1 METAG
6 SLPCRRFCFS
16 CKPSHRALY
25 HGAFVF
31 RLSRIKNNTVLNEY
45 RKKRDFKKTAEPAGD
60 DRHSSGD
67 RAFVVQK
74 HAATHLHYDLRLE
87 VDGVLKSWAVPKGP
101 SLNPG
106 DKRLAMH
113 VEDHPFE
120 YRNFEG
126 SIPKGEYGGGEVII
140 WDKGTY
146 APEGTLST
154 KEQLAKG
161 ELKFQLHGEKLRGS
175 FVIVKLKK
183 PGNKNEWLLIKHRD
197 AFADSKWDAEQHA
210 ESVVS
215 GRTLEDIAAGRPAS
229 GARRA
234 VDPSALSEAIETPMP
249 KMPSGVRA
257 TLAELGD
264 KAFSSPNWV
273 FEIKWDGVRAIAQI
287 ENGKTSLWARSGRD
301 VTLEYP
307 EFKDMAARFRVRD
320 AIIDGEIVTLDADGR
335 SNFHTLQHRLGVQNP
350 SRQLMQSVPLD
361 YFAFD
366 VMYAEGYDLRR
377 VPLVERKDFLQQI
390 LSPNERIHF
399 SEHIPEQGEALYE
412 AARGK
417 GLEGIIAKLKNSTYA
432 GARTSTWVKLKIV
445 SEVDAVVAGYTEGRG
460 SRKFFGALVLGLYEG
475 GELKFIGNVG
485 TGFDE
490 TKQEEITKQLEEL
503 RAEKS
508 PFSKPPALRENV
520 DWVEPTLVARVKYAN
535 WTNDNH
541 LRAPVFLSLLTD
553 RSARD
558 CTMEDAKPESTAALE
573 SKAEKENP
581 APKKAKGKPAKAAPV
596 NEPEREE
603 IPTEKPPPAIDISR
617 AKQKASKNP
626 APSPKAAS
634 KTISISSGRESEVE
648 NELRAGHKET
658 MDVESDG
665 QRLHFSNLNKIY
677 FPEVGVKK
685 RELLAYYY
693 RMARYILPFLQD
705 RPMVLRRYPDG
716 VDGKAFFQ
724 KEAPS
729 YLPDW
734 IQTATVDSEERG
746 GEMQYILCNSRA
758 TLLYLTNL
766 GCIDHNPWS
775 SRAQSQENP
784 DYVFFDLDPTDDTPF
799 SDVMHIAREIYAMLK
814 SIKMRCY
821 MKTSGA
827 SGFHIF
833 IPLEPKYTYEQTRTF
848 AEVVGRLVASK
859 NSKLTTFERTV
870 SKRPKGRIL
879 IDALQNASGKPLACA
894 YSVRAF
900 PKATVST
907 PLTPEELTTNISAEQ
922 FTLRNFND
930 RIAKVGDLWSDFWQN
945 RQTLDRALELLAGK
959 FPKGER

>member
-1 METAG
+1 M
-6 SLPCRRFCFS
+6 LD
-16 CKPSHRALY
+16 
-25 HGAFVF
+25 
-31 RLSRIKNNTVLNEY
+31 EY
-45 RKKRDFKKTAEPAGD
+45 KKKRDFKKTAEPAGD
-60 DRHSSGD
+60 ERHHGND

-87 VDGVLKSWAVPKGP
+87 MDGVLKSWAVPKGP
-101 SLNPG
+101 SLNPN
-106 DKRLAMH
+106 DKRLAMQT
-113 VEDHPFE
+113 EDHPFE

-126 SIPKGEYGGGEVII
+126 SIPKGEYGGGEMII
-140 WDKGTY
+140 WDRGTY
-146 APEGTLST
+146 APEGTLSI

-161 ELKFQLHGEKLRGS
+161 DFKFQLSGEKLRGS
-175 FVIVKLKK
+175 FVLVKLKK

-197 AFADSKWDAEQHA
+197 AFVDAKWDVEQHA

-215 GRTLEDIAAGRPAS
+215 GRTVEDIREGRPAS
-229 GARRA
+229 RERR
-234 VDPSALSEAIETPMP
+234 VIDPSALPGAVETAMP
-249 KMPSGVRA
+249 KMPNGVRA

-264 KAFSSPNWV
+264 KPFSSPNWV

-287 ENGKTSLWARSGRD
+287 ENGKTTLWARSGRD

-366 VMYAEGYDLRR
+366 VMYADGYDLRSA
-377 VPLVERKDFLQQI
+377 PLVERKDFLQRI
-390 LSPNERIHF
+390 VSPNERIHF
-399 SEHIPEQGEALYE
+399 SEHIDEHGEALYE

-445 SEVDAVVAGYTEGRG
+445 DEVDAVIAGYTEGRG
-460 SRKFFGALVLGLYEG
+460 SRKFFGALVLGLYQG
-475 GELKFIGNVG
+475 KELTFIGSVG

-490 TKQEEITKQLEEL
+490 SRQEKIFDQLQRRRTKT
-503 RAEKS
+503 S
-508 PFSKPPALRENV
+508 PLAKVPVLRENV
-520 DWVEPTLVARVKYAN
+520 EWVEPELVARVKYAN

-553 RSARD
+553 RAAKD

-581 APKKAKGKPAKAAPV
+581 APKKTKTKPAKAVSPEEAEETSNEQLPV
-596 NEPEREE
+596 
-603 IPTEKPPPAIDISR
+603 EKPNAEIKIVR
-617 AKQKASKNP
+617 GKRKADTAS
-626 APSPKAAS
+626 SQKAAS
-634 KTISISSGRESEVE
+634 KTVSISSGREAEVE
-648 NELRAGHKET
+648 NELRSGHKET
-658 MDVESDG
+658 LDVESDG

-833 IPLEPKYTYEQTRTF
+833 IPLEPKYTFEQTRTF
-848 AEVVGRLVASK
+848 AEVVGRLVASE

-900 PKATVST
+900 PKATIST

-922 FTLRNFND
+922 FTLRNFNE
-930 RIAKVGDLWSDFWQN
+930 RIAKVGDLWADFWKN
-945 RQTLDRALELLAGK
+945 RQTLDRALELLARK
-959 FPKGER
+959 FPKES

>member
-1 METAG
+1 M
-6 SLPCRRFCFS
+6 
-16 CKPSHRALY
+16 
-25 HGAFVF
+25 
-31 RLSRIKNNTVLNEY
+31 LNEY
-45 RKKRDFKKTAEPAGD
+45 KKKRDFKKTAEPAGD
-60 DRHSSGD
+60 QRHSGGD
-67 RAFVVQK
+67 RVFVVQK

-106 DKRLAMH
+106 DKRLAMQ

-126 SIPKGEYGGGEVII
+126 SIPKGEYGGGEMII
-140 WDKGTY
+140 WDQGTY
-146 APEGTLST
+146 APEGSLGV
-154 KEQLAKG
+154 KDQLAKG
-161 ELKFQLHGEKLRGS
+161 DFKFQLNGERLRGS
-175 FVIVKLKK
+175 FVLVKLKK

-197 AFADSKWDAEQHA
+197 AFVDTKWDVEQHA

-215 GRTLEDIAAGRPAS
+215 GRTLEDIAAGRPATRERI
-229 GARRA
+229 AI
-234 VDPSALSEAIETPMP
+234 DPSQLPGAFESSMP

-264 KAFSSPNWV
+264 KPFSSPNWV
-273 FEIKWDGVRAIAQI
+273 YEIKWDGVRAVAQI
-287 ENGKTSLWARSGRD
+287 ENGKTTLWARSGRD
-301 VTLEYP
+301 VTAEYP
-307 EFKDMAARFRVRD
+307 EFKDMAARFRIRD
-320 AIIDGEIVTLDADGR
+320 AIIDGEIVTLDAEGR

-366 VMYAEGYDLRR
+366 VMYADGYDLRR
-377 VPLVERKDFLQQI
+377 APLVERKNFLQQI
-390 LSPNERIHF
+390 LSGNERIHF
-399 SEHIPEQGEALYE
+399 SEHIAEQGEAMYE
-412 AARGK
+412 AARSK
-417 GLEGIIAKLKNSTYA
+417 GLEGIVAKLANSTYV
-432 GARTSTWVKLKIV
+432 GMRTSSWVKLKIV
-445 SEVDAVVAGYTEGRG
+445 SELDAVVAGYTEGRG

-475 GELKFIGNVG
+475 KELKFIGSVG

-490 TKQEEITKQLEEL
+490 SKQEKIFDQLERL
-503 RAEKS
+503 RAKTS
-508 PFSKPPALRENV
+508 PFSKIPGLRENV
-520 DWVEPTLVARVKYAN
+520 EWVEPELVARVKYAN

-553 RSARD
+553 RAAKD

-581 APKKAKGKPAKAAPV
+581 SAKKTKQKQPAKVKSAPQPEVEEPPEEESASAEATPLNKPKVVKAAAPH
-596 NEPEREE
+596 
-603 IPTEKPPPAIDISR
+603 
-617 AKQKASKNP
+617 AKNSA
-626 APSPKAAS
+626 
-634 KTISISSGRESEVE
+634 KTVSISSGREPDVE
-648 NELRAGHKET
+648 LELRSGIKET
-658 MDVESDG
+658 TDVESDG

-677 FPEVGVKK
+677 FPEPGVKK

-693 RMARYILPFLQD
+693 RMARYILPFLKD

-734 IQTATVDSEERG
+734 IQTATVDSDERG

-775 SRAQSQENP
+775 SRAESQSNP

-848 AEVVGRLVASK
+848 AEVVGRLVASE
-859 NSKLTTFERTV
+859 NPKLTTFERTV

-907 PLTPEELTTNISAEQ
+907 PLSPEELTTNISAEQ
-922 FTLRNFND
+922 FTLRNFAD

-945 RQTLDRALELLAGK
+945 RQTLDRALTLLAKK
-959 FPKGER
+959 FPKE

>member
-1 METAG
+1 
-6 SLPCRRFCFS
+6 
-16 CKPSHRALY
+16 
-25 HGAFVF
+25 
-31 RLSRIKNNTVLNEY
+31 VLDEY
-45 RKKRDFKKTAEPAGD
+45 KKKRDFKKTAEPAGAE
-60 DRHSSGD
+60 RHHGAD

-120 YRNFEG
+120 YRKFEG

-140 WDKGTY
+140 WDQGTY

-175 FVIVKLKK
+175 FVILKLRK

-197 AFADSKWDAEQHA
+197 AFADNKWDAEQHA

-229 GARRA
+229 RPLRIA
-234 VDPSALSEAIETPMP
+234 DPSVLPGAVEAPMP
-249 KMPSGVRA
+249 AMPNGVRA

-264 KAFSSPNWV
+264 KPFSSPNWV
-273 FEIKWDGVRAIAQI
+273 YEIKWDGVRAIAQI
-287 ENGKTSLWARSGRD
+287 EDGKTTLWARSGRD
-301 VTLEYP
+301 VTSEYP
-307 EFKDMAARFRVRD
+307 EFKDMAARFRVRN

-350 SRQLMQSVPLD
+350 SRQMMQSVPLD

-366 VMYAEGYDLRR
+366 VMYADGYDLRR
-377 VPLVERKDFLQQI
+377 VPLVDRKDFLQQI
-390 LSPNERIHF
+390 LAGNERIHF
-399 SEHIPEQGEALYE
+399 SEHIAEQGEAMYE
-412 AARGK
+412 AVRSK
-417 GLEGIIAKLKNSTYA
+417 GLEGIVAKLKNSTYA
-432 GARTSTWVKLKIV
+432 GERTSTWVKLKIV
-445 SEVDAVVAGYTEGRG
+445 SELDAVVAGYTEGRG

-475 GELKFIGNVG
+475 RELKFIGSVG

-490 TKQEEITKQLEEL
+490 AKQEKIFDKLTAL
-503 RAEKS
+503 RAKTS
-508 PFSKPPALRENV
+508 PFAKIPGLRENV
-520 DWVEPTLVARVKYAN
+520 EWVEPELVARVKYAN

-553 RSARD
+553 RAAKD

-573 SKAEKENP
+573 TKAEKENQ
-581 APKKAKGKPAKAAPV
+581 AARKTKTKAKRAATAESAQEPKDTPAS
-596 NEPEREE
+596 
-603 IPTEKPPPAIDISR
+603 PTERAEPIEMSASR
-617 AKQKASKNP
+617 KNP
-626 APSPKAAS
+626 TKAQTSPPKAPSKVV
-634 KTISISSGRESEVE
+634 SISSGREAEVE
-648 NELRAGHKET
+648 NELRSGTKET
-658 MDVESDG
+658 LDVESDG

-716 VDGKAFFQ
+716 IDGKAFFQ

-734 IQTATVDSEERG
+734 IETATVDSEERG

-799 SDVMHIAREIYAMLK
+799 SDVMHVAREIYAMLK

-821 MKTSGA
+821 LKTSGA

-833 IPLEPKYTYEQTRTF
+833 IPLEPKYTFEQTRTF
-848 AEVVGRLVASK
+848 AEVVGRLVASE
-859 NSKLTTFERTV
+859 NPKLTTFERTV

-879 IDALQNASGKPLACA
+879 IDALQNASGKPLASA

-907 PLTPEELTTNISAEQ
+907 PLSPEELTTDISAEQ
-922 FTLRNFND
+922 FTLRNFNE
-930 RIAKVGDLWSDFWQN
+930 RIAKVGDLWSDFWKN
-945 RQTLDRALELLAGK
+945 RQTLDRALELLAKK
-959 FPKGER
+959 FPKA

>member
-1 METAG
+1 M
-6 SLPCRRFCFS
+6 
-16 CKPSHRALY
+16 
-25 HGAFVF
+25 
-31 RLSRIKNNTVLNEY
+31 LNEY
-45 RKKRDFKKTAEPAGD
+45 KKKRDFKKTAEPAGD
-60 DRHSSGD
+60 ERHQGSDRV
-67 RAFVVQK
+67 FVVQK

-106 DKRLAMH
+106 DKRLAMQ

-120 YRNFEG
+120 YRKFEG

-140 WDKGTY
+140 WDQGTY

-154 KEQLAKG
+154 KDQLAKG

-175 FVIVKLKK
+175 FVIVKLRK

-197 AFADSKWDAEQHA
+197 AFADSKWDAELHS

-215 GRTLEDIAAGRPAS
+215 GRTLEDIAAGRPAT
-229 GARRA
+229 RERITI
-234 VDPSALSEAIETPMP
+234 DPSLLPGSIESPMP
-249 KMPSGVRA
+249 KMPGGVRA

-264 KAFSSPNWV
+264 KPFSSHNWV
-273 FEIKWDGVRAIAQI
+273 YEIKWDGVRAIAQI
-287 ENGKTSLWARSGRD
+287 ENGKTTLWARSGRD
-301 VTLEYP
+301 VTAEYP
-307 EFKDMAARFRVRD
+307 EFKEMAARFRARD
-320 AIIDGEIVTLDADGR
+320 AIIDGEIVTLDAEGR

-350 SRQLMQSVPLD
+350 SRQLMQTVPLD

-366 VMYAEGYDLRR
+366 VMYANGYDLRR
-377 VPLVERKDFLQQI
+377 APLVERKNFLQQI
-390 LSPNERIHF
+390 LSGNERIHF
-399 SEHIPEQGEALYE
+399 SEHIAEQGEAMYE
-412 AARGK
+412 AARSK
-417 GLEGIIAKLKNSTYA
+417 GLEGIVAKLANSTYV
-432 GARTSTWVKLKIV
+432 GTRTSSWVKLKIV
-445 SEVDAVVAGYTEGRG
+445 SEIDAVVAGYTEGRG
-460 SRKFFGALVLGLYEG
+460 SRKFFGALVLGLYDG
-475 GELKFIGNVG
+475 RELKFIGSVG

-490 TKQEEITKQLEEL
+490 AKQEKITGQLERL
-503 RAEKS
+503 RAKTS
-508 PFSKPPALRENV
+508 PFAKIPALRENV
-520 DWVEPTLVARVKYAN
+520 EWVEPELVARVKYAN

-553 RSARD
+553 RAAKD

-573 SKAEKENP
+573 SNAEKENP
-581 APKKAKGKPAKAAPV
+581 TPKRAKEKRAKAAPV
-596 NEPEREE
+596 EEPESEE
-603 IPTEKPPPAIDISR
+603 VPTKKPIIAIDDSR
-617 AKQKASKNP
+617 GKSKVSKSSASSANP
-626 APSPKAAS
+626 VS

-648 NELRAGHKET
+648 NELRAGQKET

-665 QRLHFSNLNKIY
+665 QRLHLSNLNKIY
-677 FPEVGVKK
+677 FPQPGVKK

-693 RMARYILPFLQD
+693 RMARYILPFLKD

-799 SDVMHIAREIYAMLK
+799 ADVMHVAREIYAMLK

-859 NSKLTTFERTV
+859 NQKLTTFERTV

-879 IDALQNASGKPLACA
+879 IDALQNASGKPLA
-894 YSVRAF
+894 
-900 PKATVST
+900 
-907 PLTPEELTTNISAEQ
+907 
-922 FTLRNFND
+922 
-930 RIAKVGDLWSDFWQN
+930 
-945 RQTLDRALELLAGK
+945 
-959 FPKGER
+959 

>member
-1 METAG
+1 
-6 SLPCRRFCFS
+6 L
-16 CKPSHRALY
+16 
-25 HGAFVF
+25 
-31 RLSRIKNNTVLNEY
+31 LNEY
-45 RKKRDFKKTAEPAGD
+45 NKKRDFKKTAEPAGD
-60 DRHSSGD
+60 ERHHSAD

-87 VDGVLKSWAVPKGP
+87 IDGVLKSWAVPKGP

-106 DKRLAMH
+106 DKRLAMQ

-120 YRNFEG
+120 YRKFEG
-126 SIPKGEYGGGEVII
+126 SIPKGEYGGGEMII
-140 WDKGTY
+140 WDQGTY
-146 APEGTLST
+146 AAEGTLSV

-161 ELKFQLHGEKLRGS
+161 DFKFQLNGEKLRGS
-175 FVIVKLKK
+175 FVLVKLKK

-197 AFADSKWDAEQHA
+197 AFVDVKWDAEQHA

-215 GRTLEDIAAGRPAS
+215 GRTLEDIAAGRPAT
-229 GARRA
+229 RERITI
-234 VDPSALSEAIETPMP
+234 DPSSLPGAVESAMP
-249 KMPSGVRA
+249 NMPSGVRA

-264 KAFSSPNWV
+264 KPFSSPNWV
-273 FEIKWDGVRAIAQI
+273 YEIKWDGVRAIAQI
-287 ENGKTSLWARSGRD
+287 ENGKTTLWARSGRD
-301 VTLEYP
+301 VTAEYP

-320 AIIDGEIVTLDADGR
+320 AIIDGEIVTLDAEGR

-350 SRQLMQSVPLD
+350 SRQMMQSVPLD

-366 VMYAEGYDLRR
+366 VMYADGYDLRR
-377 VPLVERKDFLQQI
+377 APLVDRKNFLQQI
-390 LSPNERIHF
+390 LSGNERIHF
-399 SEHIPEQGEALYE
+399 SEHIAEQGEAMYE
-412 AARGK
+412 AARSK
-417 GLEGIIAKLKNSTYA
+417 GLEGIVAKLKNSTYV
-432 GARTSTWVKLKIV
+432 GTRTSSWMKLKIV
-445 SEVDAVVAGYTEGRG
+445 GEVDAVIGGYTEGRG
-460 SRKFFGALVLGLYEG
+460 SRKFFGALVLGLYDG
-475 GELKFIGNVG
+475 RELKFIGSVG

-490 TKQEEITKQLEEL
+490 AKQEKIFDKLTRLHSKT
-503 RAEKS
+503 S
-508 PFSKPPALRENV
+508 PFAKMPALRENV
-520 DWVEPTLVARVKYAN
+520 DWVEPELVARVKYAN

-553 RSARD
+553 RAAKD

-581 APKKAKGKPAKAAPV
+581 PSKTKKRSAKVESTPEPDDDQIPPEKPAAM
-596 NEPEREE
+596 EQ
-603 IPTEKPPPAIDISR
+603 TPPGE
-617 AKQKASKNP
+617 
-626 APSPKAAS
+626 PKAARAAS
-634 KTISISSGRESEVE
+634 PPAKKSAKTVSISSGRETEIE
-648 NELRAGHKET
+648 NELRAGGKET

-677 FPEVGVKK
+677 FPEIGVKK

-734 IQTATVDSEERG
+734 IETATVDSDERG

-775 SRAQSQENP
+775 SRAQSQQNP

-799 SDVMHIAREIYAMLK
+799 ADVMHIAREIYAMLK

-848 AEVVGRLVASK
+848 AEVVGRLVASE
-859 NSKLTTFERTV
+859 NPKLTTFERTV

-907 PLTPEELTTNISAEQ
+907 PLSPEELTTDISAEQ

-930 RIAKVGDLWSDFWQN
+930 RVARVGDLWSDFWQN
-945 RQTLDRALELLAGK
+945 RQTLDRALTLLAKK
-959 FPKGER
+959 FPKA